1 MTPAKS
7 VVARIEHF
15 NSGRDPDGVAR
26 KYREM
31 CKSPFSF
38 FRGSA
43 HLFWEDLAA
52 QRTALPDSP
61 PVWACGDL
69 HLENFGAFQG
79 DNGLSYFDL
88 NDFDEAG
95 LAPAIWEVSR
105 FVTSLYVASPQ
116 LRLTRVGTNKLV
128 KQFLVAYQ
136 TALATGKAGSIERAS
151 ATGVVRELLER
162 VRKRTRASFV
172 RSRTK
177 LVKGKRR
184 LEIDSKH
191 TLPASAN
198 QRTKVEH
205 WFAAFAKS
213 QPNPEFFEIL
223 DVARRV
229 AGVASLGLDRYV
241 VLVRGNGGRDGN
253 AVLDAKQARP
263 SSMTSVDKLRQ
274 PEWKS
279 EPDRIV
285 SIEHRMQAV
294 VPAMLNAVRIGDGGY
309 VLRELQSTK
318 DRLSLKHL
326 RGHQAN
332 LRSAVETMGHLTAWA
347 QLRSSGRDGSAITDD
362 LVTFGRAADWQKPL
376 IGYCQSYA
384 TQVDRD
390 YKQFVA
396 AQKKRAQ
403 RQ

>member
-1 MTPAKS
+1 MTPANS
-7 VVARIEHF
+7 VVTRIEHF

-38 FRGSA
+38 FRGTA
-43 HLFWEDLAA
+43 HLFWEELRA
-52 QRTALPDSP
+52 RRSALPDSP

-69 HLENFGAFQG
+69 HLENFGTFQG

-116 LRLTRVGTNKLV
+116 LRLTAVGTNKLV
-128 KQFLVAYQ
+128 KQFIVAHQ
-136 TALATGKAGSIERAS
+136 TALATGKPGSIERTS
-151 ATGVVRELLER
+151 ATGVVRALLDR
-162 VRKRTRASFV
+162 VSKRTRASFV
-172 RSRTK
+172 RSRTN
-177 LVKGKRR
+177 LDKGKRR
-184 LEIDSKH
+184 LEIDGKH
-191 TLPASAN
+191 TLAASPD
-198 QRTKVEH
+198 QRSAVQQ
-205 WFAAFAKS
+205 WLAQFAKS
-213 QPNPEFFEIL
+213 QPNPKFFEIL

-241 VLVRGNGGRDGN
+241 VLVRGDGGRDGN

-263 SSMTSVDKLRQ
+263 SSMTSVDRLRQ

-279 EPDRIV
+279 QPDRIV

-294 VPAMLNAVRIGDGGY
+294 TPAMLNAVRIGDGGY
-309 VLRELQSTK
+309 VLRELQSSK
-318 DRLSLKHL
+318 DRLSLKDL
-326 RGHQAN
+326 RGHPAH
-332 LRSAVETMGHLTAWA
+332 LRAAVETMGHLTAWA

-362 LVTFGRAADWQKPL
+362 LVAFARTGDWQERL

-384 TQVDRD
+384 ARVGRD
-390 YKQFVA
+390 YIQFVA
-396 AQKKRAQ
+396 AQEKQ
-403 RQ
+403 Q

>member
-1 MTPAKS
+1 MEMTPADS
-7 VVARIEHF
+7 VVARIERF
-15 NSGRDPDGVAR
+15 NAGRDPEGLAR

-38 FRGSA
+38 FRGAA
-43 HLFWEDLAA
+43 HLFWEDLSA
-52 QRTALPDSP
+52 QRNALPDSP

-69 HLENFGAFQG
+69 HLENFGTFQS

-95 LAPAIWEVSR
+95 LTRAMWEVSR

-116 LRLTRVGTNKLV
+116 LRLTRVGTNKVV
-128 KQFLVAYQ
+128 KLFLVAYQ
-136 TALATGKAGSIERAS
+136 TSLATGKAGSIERTS
-151 ATGVVRELLER
+151 ATGIVRALLDR
-162 VRKRTRASFV
+162 VRTRTRASFV
-172 RSRTK
+172 RSRTR
-177 LVKGKRR
+177 LEKGKKR
-184 LEIDSKH
+184 LEIDGKH
-191 TLPASAN
+191 TLPASAD

-205 WFAAFAKS
+205 WFASFAKT
-213 QPNPEFFEIL
+213 QPNPKFFEIL

-241 VLVRGNGGRDGN
+241 VLVRGDGGRDGN

-263 SSMTSVDKLRQ
+263 SSMTSVEKIKQ

-294 VPAMLNAVRIGDGGY
+294 VPAMLNAVRIGEGGY

-347 QLRSSGRDGSAITDD
+347 HLRSSGRDGSAITED
-362 LVTFGRAADWQKPL
+362 LTAFARADDWQKRL
-376 IGYCQSYA
+376 IEFCQSYA
-384 TQVDRD
+384 GQVDRD

-396 AQKKRAQ
+396 AQKKR
-403 RQ
+403 

>member
-1 MTPAKS
+1 MTPASS
-7 VVARIEHF
+7 VVPRIERF
-15 NSGRDPDGVAR
+15 NSGRDPEGVAR

-38 FRGSA
+38 FRGTA
-43 HLFWEDLAA
+43 HLFWQDLGA
-52 QRTALPDSP
+52 RRSALPDSP

-95 LAPAIWEVSR
+95 LAPAMWEVSR

-116 LRLTRVGTNKLV
+116 LRLTRVGPNKLV
-128 KQFLVAYQ
+128 ERFLTAYQ
-136 TALATGKAGSIERAS
+136 TALATGKAGSIERRS
-151 ATGVVRELLER
+151 ATGVVRALLER
-162 VRKRTRASFV
+162 VGTRTRASFV

-177 LVKGKRR
+177 LNKGKRH
-184 LEIDSKH
+184 LEIDGKH
-191 TLPASAN
+191 TLPATAE
-198 QRTKVEH
+198 QRREVDQ
-205 WFAAFAKS
+205 WLAPFAKS
-213 QPNPEFFEIL
+213 QPDPKFFEIL

-229 AGVASLGLDRYV
+229 AGVGSLGLDRYV
-241 VLVRGNGGRDGN
+241 VLVRGDGGRDGN

-263 SSMTSVDKLRQ
+263 SRMTNADKLRQ

-279 EPDRIV
+279 EPERIV
-285 SIEHRMQAV
+285 SIEHRMQAGA
-294 VPAMLNAVRIGDGGY
+294 PAMLNAVRAGNGGY

-347 QLRSSGRDGSAITDD
+347 ELRSSGRDGSAITDD
-362 LVTFGRAADWQKPL
+362 LVTFARAADWQKPL

-384 TQVDRD
+384 AQVDRD

-396 AQKKRAQ
+396 AQKQ
-403 RQ
+403 RG